1 MSCSVT
7 YETPDGVTRES
18 DLYKELEKKFVNKPG
33 YADNIW
39 DLIHTN
45 TLDFEALYGKW
56 KTNPEKFVKR
66 NSETVKEPLY
76 TFTDPATKEIVH
88 GEPHIDMVMLWY
100 NTLLKERYDFN
111 TGRFEL
117 VGSASEAAL
126 LKIASHLEVLIDRLK
141 RDRTQT
147 KNRGKLRKNKDDLTT
162 ALKSESQKE
171 AARGLL
177 QYALNAINITSEIRK
192 ELQTIELDLD
202 ADILDPKDSA
212 VTKKVQKIYEYLNGY
227 NEASGLLEDVK
238 LEIKQTND
246 RKAQAKT
253 EAARKKIEEDRA
265 KDITLITGGLT
276 EIERNDL
283 VESLEA
289 IQNERKSIEV
299 AYEKMAEDF
308 VTAKFNMKE
317 EEMIQWHTE
326 TFAKEYKK
334 EFPKSKDQSQQE
346 YDEAIAAYVNEK
358 LEKTKSFIVGR
369 SDSIFRNLL
378 HSSNKD
384 INMVHRWL
392 LSAMNAPSPL
402 LRSIQ
407 KEISVMEDNI
417 RREWQRD
424 VSDLDDDFK
433 ALLAYEKE
441 QGNAEGDLQ
450 KFYDWMIDT
459 NDKNEMTRYFVHRYT
474 GTWQNEI
481 EDART
486 SIFSDKSLTYNEK
499 ERKFEIWKHGIAN
512 DDVYVPGHLKLNFTV
527 LGDNTDYSIEYNM
540 LLDNARTSGEWGALT
555 AFKDKMRQLHRQ
567 QNSLFEV
574 PNSEAYS
581 KERFEEFKSKKYE
594 ELMALPADNPRRV
607 YYEKYM
613 KIAAESDRLL
623 PASFRLGFKM
633 PSMRKSLAERF
644 YDIELWKFFGTG
656 TGSFYN
662 ELVKPW
668 MQETVNYVPGT
679 ISERGEENFEATE
692 KKIVAVDKDHKQRQ
706 FIPIY
711 YRGKIE
717 TQDLTRDLHGSLLKN
732 MYVSKAYTQMSA
744 MLPYIEMILHFM
756 SPKKHQTFQTEGGAQ
771 LFGKGA
777 VGRLLQKDGA
787 NTYEAAR
794 DLIETRMYGITM
806 IDPGWEF
813 GPKGKK
819 IKMIKLFSLMQSY
832 ISTTLLAG
840 NYHSSM
846 ANANLGNTMNAIE
859 SVGGEFFNVKQLGSG
874 YKSYL
879 MDVNNQLRDLGET
892 KDRFSTVNLFNEI
905 FDPLNNFHHGKYSY
919 AHNAKMANFMKNTS
933 LHFLNNSVEH
943 EVQSVTLLAYLKSI
957 RVKDVDGSYI
967 TKKGEK
973 TEDREKGMSL
983 YDAYKKGDGRL
994 TLDSKV
1000 YTVERRVGELYI
1012 TENYASQGK
1021 EMIEWQTKKFSEEY
1035 KKESPKL
1042 KGQSQQEY
1050 DKALNA
1056 YVSEEL
1062 EKTKDQQDI
1071 VNGKI
1076 TLVIQ
1081 KLNEELQGAY
1091 SIRNSAPAQR
1101 TMIGAGFYHLKKFFF
1116 PGYWRRF
1123 GGIGSVLV
1131 NYFPGIGLYAQGKL
1145 QEDTYIEGLGA
1156 DRTRMYEPMTG
1167 TIRDLGTYS
1176 GTLKFFFKSISDLD
1190 RLKWQVLTEN
1200 WSELSINQK
1209 ASIKKTVTELAL
1221 IMTLP
1226 LIAGAFKTAA
1236 EDDDEDNNYYTYSFL
1251 SYRLYSELVMY
1262 INPKEA
1268 LRILQNPA
1276 VTVSFIERVI
1286 NLMGQMGSD
1295 VWGLEM
1301 EQYKSGT
1308 RKGDYKVM
1316 KNFYDLVPFYKHAT
1330 RHKLMADI
1338 INYYYRD

>member
-1 MSCSVT
+1 M
-7 YETPDGVTRES
+7 
-18 DLYKELEKKFVNKPG
+18 
-33 YADNIW
+33 
-39 DLIHTN
+39 
-45 TLDFEALYGKW
+45 
-56 KTNPEKFVKR
+56 
-66 NSETVKEPLY
+66 
-76 TFTDPATKEIVH
+76 
-88 GEPHIDMVMLWY
+88 
-100 NTLLKERYDFN
+100 
-111 TGRFEL
+111 
-117 VGSASEAAL
+117 
-126 LKIASHLEVLIDRLK
+126 
-141 RDRTQT
+141 
-147 KNRGKLRKNKDDLTT
+147 
-162 ALKSESQKE
+162 
-171 AARGLL
+171 
-177 QYALNAINITSEIRK
+177 
-192 ELQTIELDLD
+192 
-202 ADILDPKDSA
+202 
-212 VTKKVQKIYEYLNGY
+212 
-227 NEASGLLEDVK
+227 LEDVK

-246 RKAQAKT
+246 KKAQAKT
-253 EAARKKIEEDRA
+253 EAAKKKIEEDRA
-265 KDITLITGGLT
+265 NDITLITGGLT
-276 EIERNDL
+276 EVERNDL
-283 VESLEA
+283 VEALEA
-289 IQNERKSIEV
+289 IQSERKAIEV
-299 AYEKMAEDF
+299 TYEKMAEDF

-326 TFAKEYKK
+326 TFTKEYKK

-346 YDEAIAAYVNEK
+346 YDEAMTTYVNEK

-369 SDSIFRNLL
+369 ADSIFRNLL

-402 LRSIQ
+402 LRAIQ

-417 RREWQRD
+417 RKEWQRD
-424 VSDLDDDFK
+424 VSDLDDDFR

-441 QGNAEGDLQ
+441 QGNVGGDLE
-450 KFYDWMIDT
+450 KFYNWMIDT
-459 NDKNEMTRYFVHRYT
+459 EDKNKMSGYFVHRYT

-481 EDART
+481 EEART
-486 SIFSDKSLTYNEK
+486 SIFSDKSLTYNQKEK
-499 ERKFEIWKHGIAN
+499 KFEVWKYGIAN
-512 DDVYVPGHLKLNFTV
+512 DDVYVPGHVKLNFTI
-527 LGDNTDYSIEYNM
+527 LGDPTDYSKAHK
-540 LLDNARTSGEWGALT
+540 LLTDNARNSGEWGELT
-555 AFKDKMRQLHRQ
+555 AFKDRMRQLHRE
-567 QNSLFEV
+567 QNTLFEA

-594 ELMALPADNPRRV
+594 ELMALPEDNPRRV

-613 KIAAESDRLL
+613 KIAAESDSLL

-644 YDIELWKFFGTG
+644 YDVELWKFFGTG

-668 MQETVNYVPGT
+668 MQETINYVPGT

-692 KKIVAVDKDHKQRQ
+692 KKIVAVDKEHKQRQ

-744 MLPYIEMILHFM
+744 MLPYIEMMLHFM

-777 VGRLLQKDGA
+777 VGRLLKKDGA
-787 NTYEAAR
+787 NTYEAAK

-819 IKMIKLFSLMQSY
+819 IKMIKLFGLMQSY

-859 SVGGEFFNVKQLGSG
+859 SVGGEFFNAKQLGSG

-892 KDRFSTVNLFNEI
+892 KDRYSTVNLFNEI

-919 AHNAKMANFMKNTS
+919 AHNSKMANFMKNTS

-957 RVKDVDGSYI
+957 RVKDVDGSYL

-973 TEDREKGMSL
+973 TEDREKGMTL
-983 YDAYKKGDGRL
+983 YDAYKKEDGKL
-994 TLDSKV
+994 TLDSRV
-1000 YTVERRVGELYI
+1000 HTVERRVGELYI
-1012 TENYASQGK
+1012 TENYA
-1021 EMIEWQTKKFSEEY
+1021 E
-1035 KKESPKL
+1035 
-1042 KGQSQQEY
+1042 QS
-1050 DKALNA
+1050 
-1056 YVSEEL
+1056 
-1062 EKTKDQQDI
+1062 QQDI

-1076 TLVIQ
+1076 TIVVQ

-1101 TMIGAGFYHLKKFFF
+1101 TIIGAGFYHLKKFFF

-1131 NYFPGIGLYAQGKL
+1131 NYFPVIGLYAQGKL

-1156 DRTRMYEPMTG
+1156 DKSRMYEPMTG

-1190 RLKWQVLTEN
+1190 RLKWQVASEN

-1276 VTVSFIERVI
+1276 VTVSFIERMI